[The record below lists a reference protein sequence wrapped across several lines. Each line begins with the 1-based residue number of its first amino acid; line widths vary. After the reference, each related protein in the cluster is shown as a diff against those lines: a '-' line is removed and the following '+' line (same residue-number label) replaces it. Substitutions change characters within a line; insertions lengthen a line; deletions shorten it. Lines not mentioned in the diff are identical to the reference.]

1 MRSAHGISL
10 LLACAGLVSCGEQ
23 KVECG
28 NDAVMGTLSSMVR
41 VRLLRVI
48 EDASPASFDAA
59 KWAALTRAT
68 RIAPKA
74 MRLLEWD
81 AISGRLTCIA
91 RFVVDAPGPGPNA
104 NERSE
109 IELRYRVTRDDEDTF
124 FVEVGYTEMMSLFP
138 ARSIP
143 AR

>member
-1 MRSAHGISL
+1 MRAAHGISL

-41 VRLLRVI
+41 ARLLRVM
-48 EDASPASFDAA
+48 EDANPASLDAA
-59 KWAALTRAT
+59 RRAALTRAT

-74 MRLLEWD
+74 TRLLEWD

-109 IELRYRVTRDDEDTF
+109 IELRYRVTRDDGDTF

-138 ARSIP
+138 ARSDSG
-143 AR
+143 R